1 MYPARVWDKK
11 GAGGA
16 LVGRGIRPKRLCP
29 TSAEVPRSVDP
40 LFLHSSSPP
49 LTSHILNTRKH
60 SVVVGGAGAALQAKT
75 AAAAAHNGAQIAFR
89 GLFAAL
95 LLSLSLPARQT
106 ASPPVLLLLLR
117 QRQQIT
123 RRRQLLCLAA
133 NVCLHTLNS
142 LCGGVRGATSDTT
155 DSDSEVA
162 PASKQNARS
171 LERARQ
177 RSRKQSPPASPP
189 STYDDQRLTTPLI
202 EVIKGHASA
211 LSSHFLQTI

>member
-106 ASPPVLLLLLR
+106 ASPVLLLLLR

-123 RRRQLLCLAA
+123 RRRQLLCLAP

-177 RSRKQSPPASPP
+177 RSRKQSPPASRHW
-189 STYDDQRLTTPLI
+189 STDQVR
-202 EVIKGHASA
+202 
-211 LSSHFLQTI
+211 